1 MGSHAHAC
9 QAFLFQ
15 EVDLVDQGNHLR
27 SFEQSRLFT
36 PISLELE
43 KLAYEGREVGFVVLI
58 VEPCSMPSPEGILQG
73 EIKKISTRVGL
84 LAYASYNFSVG
95 CARLVLQEE
104 LVFEQGEVWRNPKIS
119 LTEMDKN
126 GNLKN
131 TDRVQMNHSIW

>member
-1 MGSHAHAC
+1 
-9 QAFLFQ
+9 
-15 EVDLVDQGNHLR
+15 
-27 SFEQSRLFT
+27 
-36 PISLELE
+36 
-43 KLAYEGREVGFVVLI
+43 
-58 VEPCSMPSPEGILQG
+58 MPSPEEILQG
-73 EIKKISTRVGL
+73 EIKKISTRAGL
-84 LAYASYNFSVG
+84 LAYASYNFLVG

>member
-1 MGSHAHAC
+1 MFHAIPRGNFARGDQENQHEGGSI
-9 QAFLFQ
+9 
-15 EVDLVDQGNHLR
+15 GLR
-27 SFEQSRLFT
+27 L
-36 PISLELE
+36 
-43 KLAYEGREVGFVVLI
+43 
-58 VEPCSMPSPEGILQG
+58 
-73 EIKKISTRVGL
+73 
-84 LAYASYNFSVG
+84 YNFSVG